1 MSRSIQT
8 KIELPLNDLKDRRRE
23 DRRTETCLK
32 LPTMLLN
39 GKVTFEC
46 DVYRKLRL
54 MSSSLILRSPRDSPS
69 HSSVGRAS
77 DFRYPARFEPGFE
90 SLRRSIY

>member
-8 KIELPLNDLKDRRRE
+8 KIEFPLNDLKDRRRE
-23 DRRTETCLK
+23 DRRTEACLK
-32 LPTMLLN
+32 LLTMLLN

-54 MSSSLILRSPRDSPS
+54 MSSSLIHRSSYHSPS
-69 HSSVGRAS
+69 HSSVGSAS